1 MSKFSKP
8 AMAAV
13 VCALVALAVS
23 ACGSSSPTSQTGV
36 TVNGL
41 KQYGPGLTEPTTG
54 SGSKISGGTVYFS
67 EAADSPPNYIFPMYA
82 PQYCGINNID
92 ELNFLLYRPL
102 YWYGNDYKPTVD
114 YNYSVGKA
122 PVVSGGGKTY
132 TISLNT
138 YKWSDGETVNA
149 DDLVFWMNMLE
160 ASPATEWCGSVPGL
174 FPFNVASYKAV
185 NPTTFQITMKKA
197 YNPTWM
203 LYNELSQI
211 TPLPLAWDRTSL
223 SQAVPTTFAGSIG
236 STVAGAGKVYN
247 FLNTEGAELN
257 TWGGPLWTVVDGPWK
272 VQSTTSTGQV
282 TFVPN
287 TAYSG
292 SPKASISKFVEL
304 PFTSDTAIFNEMKSG
319 GPSALT
325 VSALPA
331 QDVPQVSSVEAE
343 GYTDNKAASYS
354 VNFFPLNYENPTIGH
369 VFRQAYFRQ
378 AFQHLVDQPGWISA
392 YLHGTAVPTY
402 GPVPNA
408 PPSPIVSAGSGGNP
422 FPFSISAAKTLLT
435 DNGWKVVPG
444 GTDTCIKPGSGAGEC
459 GAGVKAGQAIAFNLD
474 YASGIEVLNQEMQN
488 LQSNAAQVGI
498 KINLTEHS
506 FDTVYS
512 TAVHC
517 TSNEPKCDWTAENW
531 GAGWIYGPDYLPT
544 GEDLFGTGS
553 VANYSNYSDPT
564 EDADIAA
571 TETDPQSEF
580 ASAMATFVKYTEDQL
595 PVVFGP
601 TSIGT
606 FGASAGTIISNK
618 LGGYEA
624 NALGWLTPEQWYLT
638 K

>member
-8 AMAAV
+8 AVAAV

-23 ACGSSSPTSQTGV
+23 ACGSSSPSTTGV

-41 KQYGPGLTEPTTG
+41 KQYGPGLTAPTTG

-114 YNYSVGKA
+114 YNYSIGKA
-122 PVVSGGGKTY
+122 PAVSNGGKTY

-223 SQAVPTTFAGSIG
+223 SQPVPTTFAGSIG
-236 STVAGAGKVYN
+236 STVTGAGKVYN

-287 TAYSG
+287 AAYSG

-444 GTDTCIKPGSGAGEC
+444 GTDTCIKPGNGAGEC
-459 GAGVKAGQAIAFNLD
+459 GAGVKAGQAISFNLD

-488 LQSNAAQVGI
+488 LQSNASQVGI
-498 KINLTEHS
+498 KLNLTEHS

-580 ASAMATFVKYTEDQL
+580 ASAMAAFVKYTEDQL